1 MTASTPSL
9 GVLRVRDALF
19 QWGSRTYVIGIIN
32 MTPDSF
38 SGDGLAV
45 DAEAAA
51 AQAKRF
57 VEEGADI
64 LDIGGES
71 TRPGHTPIEA
81 EEELKRVIP
90 AVRAVR
96 EALPAVPISIDSFK
110 SSVAAAAL
118 DAGADIINDQWGMQR
133 DPDLGKLAATRGV
146 PIILMHNQTGTNYA
160 DLMEDMVRSL
170 DESCQRALA
179 AGVPAAHIIVDPG
192 IGFGKTWEQNLVVLR
207 HLSAL
212 KRNGMPHP
220 SGHIPQECH
229 WPGAGPAHGGASGRH
244 RRNRCSRHRTG
255 GGHRAGPRR
264 EGDGPRRPDGRC
276 HRPRPARSAYHWLT
290 GA

>member
-9 GVLRVRDALF
+9 GVLRVRDTFF
-19 QWGSRTYVIGIIN
+19 QWGSRTYVMGIIN

-45 DAEAAA
+45 DVQAAV

-57 VEEGADI
+57 VEEGADL

-96 EALPAVPISIDSFK
+96 EALPAVPISIDSSK

-146 PIILMHNQTGTNYA
+146 PIILMHNQTGTDYS

-170 DESCQRALA
+170 EESCQRALA
-179 AGVPAAHIIVDPG
+179 AGVPAAHVIVDPG
-192 IGFGKTWEQNLVVLR
+192 IGFGKTWEQNLVILQ

-212 KRNGMPHP
+212 KRM
-220 SGHIPQECH
+220 
-229 WPGAGPAHGGASGRH
+229 GRPILLGT
-244 RRNRCSRHRTG
+244 SRKSVIGRVLDLPMEE
-255 GGHRAGPRR
+255 RV
-264 EGDGPRRPDGRC
+264 EG
-276 HRPRPARSAYHWLT
+276 T
-290 GA
+290 GATVALGIAQGADIVRVHDVKAMARVARMADAIVRGLPDAPTTG

>member
-212 KRNGMPHP
+212 KRTGCPILLGTSRKSVIGRVLDLPMEERVEGTGATVALGIAQGADIVRVHDVKAMARVARMADAIVR
-220 SGHIPQECH
+220 GL
-229 WPGAGPAHGGASGRH
+229 PGAPT
-244 RRNRCSRHRTG
+244 TG
-255 GGHRAGPRR
+255 
-264 EGDGPRRPDGRC
+264 
-276 HRPRPARSAYHWLT
+276 
-290 GA
+290 

>member
-19 QWGSRTYVIGIIN
+19 QWGSRTYVMGIIN

-51 AQAKRF
+51 ALAKRF

-170 DESCQRALA
+170 EESCQRALA

-212 KRNGMPHP
+212 KRTGCPILLGTSRKSVIGRVLDLPMEERVEGTSATVALGIAQGADIVRVHDVKAMARVARMADAIVR
-220 SGHIPQECH
+220 GL
-229 WPGAGPAHGGASGRH
+229 PGAPT
-244 RRNRCSRHRTG
+244 TG
-255 GGHRAGPRR
+255 
-264 EGDGPRRPDGRC
+264 
-276 HRPRPARSAYHWLT
+276 
-290 GA
+290 

>member
-19 QWGSRTYVIGIIN
+19 QWGSRTYVMGIIN

-51 AQAKRF
+51 ALAKRF
-57 VEEGADI
+57 VEEGVDI

-170 DESCQRALA
+170 EESCQRALA
-179 AGVPAAHIIVDPG
+179 ASVPAAHVIVDPG
-192 IGFGKTWEQNLVVLR
+192 IGFGKSWEQNLVILQ

-212 KRNGMPHP
+212 KRTGRPILLGTSRKSVIGRVLDLPMEERVEGTSATVALGIAQGADIVRVHDVKAMVRVARMADAIVR
-220 SGHIPQECH
+220 GL
-229 WPGAGPAHGGASGRH
+229 PGAPT
-244 RRNRCSRHRTG
+244 TG
-255 GGHRAGPRR
+255 
-264 EGDGPRRPDGRC
+264 
-276 HRPRPARSAYHWLT
+276 
-290 GA
+290 

>member
-1 MTASTPSL
+1 MTALTPSL

-19 QWGSRTYVIGIIN
+19 QWGSRTYVMGIIN

-71 TRPGHTPIEA
+71 TRPGHMPIEA

-118 DAGADIINDQWGMQR
+118 DVGADIINDQWGMQR

-170 DESCQRALA
+170 EESCQRALA
-179 AGVPAAHIIVDPG
+179 AGVPAAHVIVDPG
-192 IGFGKTWEQNLVVLR
+192 IGFGKSWEQNLVILQ

-212 KRNGMPHP
+212 KRMGRPILLGTSRKSVIGRVLDLPMEERVEGTGATVALGIAQGADIVRVHDVKAMARVARMADAIVR
-220 SGHIPQECH
+220 GL
-229 WPGAGPAHGGASGRH
+229 PGAPT
-244 RRNRCSRHRTG
+244 TG
-255 GGHRAGPRR
+255 
-264 EGDGPRRPDGRC
+264 
-276 HRPRPARSAYHWLT
+276 
-290 GA
+290 

>member
-19 QWGSRTYVIGIIN
+19 QWGSRTYVMGIIN

-146 PIILMHNQTGTNYA
+146 PIILMHNQTGTDYA
-160 DLMEDMVRSL
+160 DLMEEMVRSL
-170 DESCQRALA
+170 EESCQRALA

-212 KRNGMPHP
+212 KRTGCPILLGTSRKSVIGRVLDLPMEERVEGTSATVALGIAQGADIVRVHDVKAMARVARMADAIVR
-220 SGHIPQECH
+220 GL
-229 WPGAGPAHGGASGRH
+229 PGAPT
-244 RRNRCSRHRTG
+244 TG
-255 GGHRAGPRR
+255 
-264 EGDGPRRPDGRC
+264 
-276 HRPRPARSAYHWLT
+276 
-290 GA
+290 